1 MSSPLAKRIF
11 AAQLSV
17 VQGGIGDRDGGDEAG
32 VFRLAVSPPKRHYR
46 LRPRECNI
54 VADKTPDETEP
65 PMKSLW
71 KTLFLCVIS
80 LALAGIVLPAQALAD
95 DGPTESV
102 TITPARVLRV
112 GISGRA
118 WNDSDAFA
126 FKVTGL
132 NGAPE
137 PADTTITVTKED
149 TLSFLPDHAEI
160 KVGAITFTEPGT
172 YRYEVTQ
179 VQGSDPDIVYDTHV
193 GAFEFVVGRVQGE
206 LVAVGNGFWSPTF
219 TNSYEPALNF
229 TEAGGITLSA
239 VMNGRDSVYPE
250 YMVTVVPEDQASK
263 ALLLGRQVGQY
274 VGVFRFPSAKD
285 GQPATVDFFEV
296 RDGKPIVFT
305 KEDVGKTYRYSL
317 VSAKGLSYPAT
328 AYDMAERTLAIE
340 VGRRDD
346 GRVTATTTV
355 TTAGADSE
363 TYVYTA
369 GEKPARAAVVS
380 FVNTFAPRGQV
391 RLGARVTLTG
401 RELAGG
407 EFSVEL
413 LDEQGNV
420 LQTAANAA
428 DGSVTFAPI
437 TYTRMGTYRYS
448 IREVAGDE
456 EGIAYDARVYQVTVV
471 AEQIDP
477 DGSLIPEVS
486 YGDGVNEAVF
496 NNAYVAP
503 EKPSSSPSPRS
514 LGGSQLRVAEEAPAQ
529 TALKDEPR
537 SPIPAT
543 GDPWAT
549 PHFLGIAAAG
559 AALLVLRARL
569 RNQ

>member
-1 MSSPLAKRIF
+1 
-11 AAQLSV
+11 
-17 VQGGIGDRDGGDEAG
+17 
-32 VFRLAVSPPKRHYR
+32 
-46 LRPRECNI
+46 
-54 VADKTPDETEP
+54 
-65 PMKSLW
+65 
-71 KTLFLCVIS
+71 
-80 LALAGIVLPAQALAD
+80 
-95 DGPTESV
+95 
-102 TITPARVLRV
+102 
-112 GISGRA
+112 
-118 WNDSDAFA
+118 
-126 FKVTGL
+126 
-132 NGAPE
+132 
-137 PADTTITVTKED
+137 
-149 TLSFLPDHAEI
+149 
-160 KVGAITFTEPGT
+160 
-172 YRYEVTQ
+172 
-179 VQGSDPDIVYDTHV
+179 
-193 GAFEFVVGRVQGE
+193 
-206 LVAVGNGFWSPTF
+206 
-219 TNSYEPALNF
+219 
-229 TEAGGITLSA
+229 
-239 VMNGRDSVYPE
+239 
-250 YMVTVVPEDQASK
+250 MVTVVPEDQASK

-346 GRVTATTTV
+346 GRVTATTTF

-456 EGIAYDARVYQVTVV
+456 EGITYDAMVYQVTVV

>member
-1 MSSPLAKRIF
+1 M
-11 AAQLSV
+11 
-17 VQGGIGDRDGGDEAG
+17 
-32 VFRLAVSPPKRHYR
+32 
-46 LRPRECNI
+46 
-54 VADKTPDETEP
+54 
-65 PMKSLW
+65 
-71 KTLFLCVIS
+71 
-80 LALAGIVLPAQALAD
+80 
-95 DGPTESV
+95 
-102 TITPARVLRV
+102 
-112 GISGRA
+112 
-118 WNDSDAFA
+118 
-126 FKVTGL
+126 
-132 NGAPE
+132 
-137 PADTTITVTKED
+137 
-149 TLSFLPDHAEI
+149 PDHAEI

-407 EFSVEL
+407 RVLRRASRRAGQRLADCRERSGRLSDVCPHHL
-413 LDEQGNV
+413 YAHGNV
-420 LQTAANAA
+420 SLLHPRGRGRRGG
-428 DGSVTFAPI
+428 DHV
-437 TYTRMGTYRYS
+437 R
-448 IREVAGDE
+448 REGL
-456 EGIAYDARVYQVTVV
+456 
-471 AEQIDP
+471 P
-477 DGSLIPEVS
+477 
-486 YGDGVNEAVF
+486 GDGRRRADR
-496 NNAYVAP
+496 P
-503 EKPSSSPSPRS
+503 GR
-514 LGGSQLRVAEEAPAQ
+514 Q
-529 TALKDEPR
+529 
-537 SPIPAT
+537 
-543 GDPWAT
+543 
-549 PHFLGIAAAG
+549 PHTRG
-559 AALLVLRARL
+559 LVR
-569 RNQ
+569 